1 MDHQDKSWAPHN
13 ACKASVKNLCQWTR
27 GARIE
32 LSFGIPMVWQEKK
45 NHVDDCYFCLK
56 KPSGYRKKTWQK
68 LSYPNLD
75 SAIRSVLLSHE
86 IPVPVF
92 TELPSLEDEDDI
104 CESDENHGQASDTD
118 FMNISTKECESFN
131 QAELNDLIGAL
142 GLSQE
147 LL

>member
-1 MDHQDKSWAPHN
+1 M
-13 ACKASVKNLCQWTR
+13 
-27 GARIE
+27 
-32 LSFGIPMVWQEKK
+32 
-45 NHVDDCYFCLK
+45 
-56 KPSGYRKKTWQK
+56 
-68 LSYPNLD
+68 
-75 SAIRSVLLSHE
+75 LLSHE

-147 LL
+147 LLQLLASRLKDPD